1 MSLFDKKI
9 VDFIWRGVLGPPA
22 VKHPRFFA
30 VGSEQENWE
39 GLFFTNKPICF
50 LRAQLT
56 LRILTRS
63 SEGTQFFPVRKAALK
78 SLFAGAA
85 LDFNAALRTGKNYV
99 PSKDRVKMRS
109 LSWALQ
115 KHIGLLVKNK
125 PSQFIFISYRFWR
138 KNNRE
143 FRGAGS

>member
-1 MSLFDKKI
+1 
-9 VDFIWRGVLGPPA
+9 
-22 VKHPRFFA
+22 
-30 VGSEQENWE
+30 
-39 GLFFTNKPICF
+39 
-50 LRAQLT
+50 
-56 LRILTRS
+56 
-63 SEGTQFFPVRKAALK
+63 LK

-125 PSQFIFISYRFWR
+125 PSQFIFISYRCWR